1 MDRTMYGKV
10 VPGTLHPYQ
19 CTLKCGTLPGC
30 KSVLIINTIRCTPGN
45 DSLHSCMEVCF
56 VQTARY
62 LNNIPQQ
69 LDFFVSTG
77 DPKKLRRYEKI
88 PIYVVE
94 YHHEV
99 LPFIYRAIG
108 SRHLPLEGIRFVH
121 FDSHPDMLIPKDM
134 PAEFVWDKEKLFET
148 VSIENWMM
156 PAAYAGHFKHITWVK
171 PFWADQIANGNYNFL
186 IGKHASSGSIR
197 VNSLENY
204 FITECIVSRE
214 EELSNVKEISLQVL
228 TLGKDD
234 NFDDIFK
241 IMKTDF
247 KDDIYILDI
256 DLDFFST
263 SNPFKAMYNKANM
276 YEELKKI
283 YYFKFPKSKNINEI
297 MSAVS
302 EREQQL
308 EELQGLFT
316 HLQKFRKLPEIDN
329 PTDNYKKVKSLQ
341 DKLLQHYSDEQID
354 FELVHDA
361 GCTHDET
368 ELPHH
373 VSSVEELEMMF
384 DSFKNYLEIL
394 PLPPVLITISRS
406 TEDDYTPQEDVDMI
420 QEHVIKILQDKFN
433 CDVPVLDYVENDAEN
448 VSKETPVD

>member
-30 KSVLIINTIRCTPGN
+30 
-45 DSLHSCMEVCF
+45 
-56 VQTARY
+56 
-62 LNNIPQQ
+62 
-69 LDFFVSTG
+69 

-108 SRHLPLEGIRFVH
+108 SRHLPLEGIKFVH

-134 PAEFVWDKEKLFET
+134 PAEFVWDKEKLFEI

-171 PFWADQIANGNYNFL
+171 PFWANQIENGNYNFL
-186 IGKHASSGSIR
+186 IGKHTSTGSIR
-197 VNSLENY
+197 VNSG
-204 FITECIVSRE
+204 RE

-228 TLGKDD
+228 TLGEDD

-241 IMKTDF
+241 IMKTNIKNDV
-247 KDDIYILDI
+247 YVLDI

-276 YEELKKI
+276 YEELKNI
-283 YYFKFPKSKNINEI
+283 YYFKFPKSKNIDEI

-316 HLQKFRKLPEIDN
+316 YLQKFRKLPENEN
-329 PTDNYKKVKSLQ
+329 PSDNYEKVRLLQ
-341 DKLLQHYSDEQID
+341 DKLLQHYSDEEID

-361 GCTHDET
+361 GCTYDET

-373 VSSVEELEMMF
+373 VSSLEDLEMMF
-384 DSFKNYLEIL
+384 SSFKKSLEIL
-394 PLPPVLITISRS
+394 PHPPVLITISRS

-420 QEHVIKILQDKFN
+420 QESVIKFLQDKFN
-433 CDVPVLDYVENDAEN
+433 CDVPILDYLESAGNENI
-448 VSKETPVD
+448 SKEAQVD